1 MRRNNVVVNF
11 VTSKFGR
18 VLLTIII
25 LILVFNL
32 GMGLNQFL
40 VGGAVE
46 NQQEDIEK
54 LQSEN
59 DSLQEELDS
68 VEADAEELEIANDQ
82 IEHLQTINNSLQN
95 RIEELEGAIQTTS
108 DNPTAENSLAQ
119 SYVNQKF
126 WQDGNRYQ
134 TTGTETVFYSD
145 TDFQKGLDNNQ
156 VVLVSPVVST
166 DKIQDPDT
174 GEIRTVYTS
183 LSEDGFVYSAEV
195 PYLEP
200 GTTSQ

>member
-1 MRRNNVVVNF
+1 MRRNNIVVNF

-18 VLLTIII
+18 VLLTIVI
-25 LILVFNL
+25 LMLVFNL

-46 NQQEDIEK
+46 NKQEEIEQ
-54 LQSEN
+54 LQAEN

-68 VEADAEELEIANDQ
+68 VEADEGELEEANDQ
-82 IEHLQTINNSLQN
+82 IEHLQNINNSLQN

-108 DNPTAENSLAQ
+108 DNPTTEDSLAQ
-119 SYVNQKF
+119 SYVSQKF
-126 WQDGNRYQ
+126 WQDGNLYQ

-145 TDFQKGLDNNQ
+145 TDFQNGLENSQ
-156 VVLVSPVVST
+156 VILVSPVVST
-166 DKIQDPDT
+166 DKILDPDT
-174 GEIRTVYTS
+174 GEIRTVYSS
-183 LSEDGFVYSAEV
+183 LSEDGFVYSKDV

-200 GTTSQ
+200 VTTQ

>member
-1 MRRNNVVVNF
+1 MRRNNIVVNF

-18 VLLTIII
+18 VLLTIVI
-25 LILVFNL
+25 LMLVFNL

-46 NQQEDIEK
+46 NKQEEIEQ
-54 LQSEN
+54 LQAEN

-68 VEADAEELEIANDQ
+68 VEADEGELEEANDQ
-82 IEHLQTINNSLQN
+82 IEHLQNINNSLQN

-108 DNPTAENSLAQ
+108 DNPTTEDSLAQ
-119 SYVNQKF
+119 SYVSQKF

-134 TTGTETVFYSD
+134 TTGNETVFYSD
-145 TDFQKGLDNNQ
+145 TDFQNGLENSQ
-156 VVLVSPVVST
+156 VILVSPVVST

-174 GEIRTVYTS
+174 GEIRTVYSS
-183 LSEDGFVYSAEV
+183 LSEDGFVYSKDV

-200 GTTSQ
+200 VTTQ

>member
-1 MRRNNVVVNF
+1 MRRNNIVVNF
-11 VTSKFGR
+11 VTSKLGR
-18 VLLTIII
+18 VLLTIVI
-25 LILVFNL
+25 LMLVFNL

-40 VGGAVE
+40 VGGAVQ
-46 NQQEDIEK
+46 NKQEDIEQ
-54 LQSEN
+54 LQAEN

-68 VEADAEELEIANDQ
+68 VEDSSEELKTANDQ
-82 IEHLQTINNSLQN
+82 IDHLQNINNALQT

-108 DNPTAENSLAQ
+108 DNPTTENSLAQ
-119 SYVNQKF
+119 SYVSQKF

-145 TDFQKGLDNNQ
+145 TDFQSGLENSQ

-183 LSEDGFVYSAEV
+183 LSEDGFVYSQEV

-200 GTTSQ
+200 VTTQQ